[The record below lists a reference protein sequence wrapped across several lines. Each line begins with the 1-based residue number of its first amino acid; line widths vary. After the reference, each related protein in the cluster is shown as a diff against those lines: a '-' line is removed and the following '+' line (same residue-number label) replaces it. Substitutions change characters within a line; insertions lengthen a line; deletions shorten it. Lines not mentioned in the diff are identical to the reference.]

1 MRIIA
6 VGQHAVGVIAI
17 GQEATGFFA
26 LGQFATGVIAIGQVA
41 RGFIAI
47 GQAAMGVFAIGQ
59 LALGLT
65 ACVAMLGAGG
75 RTLGLVIPIVP
86 VPPRRKKMPAV
97 TTLDHARKKGSGWVR
112 GKLSRGSGTEI
123 VAHVE
128 GQSFPVAVG
137 ADLFLAAYGAA
148 KQSTELF
155 LELSTGDKKTFRIR
169 TMKNA
174 TDDLS
179 GKPWV
184 TGWSFF
190 QLALLAVAAW
200 GYWRFFV
207 VEFVD
212 FLVRLAQDLAVNG
225 ISIT

>member
-97 TTLDHARKKGSGWVR
+97 MRPSVR
-112 GKLSRGSGTEI
+112 AGRIACTSTSPI
-123 VAHVE
+123 
-128 GQSFPVAVG
+128 
-137 ADLFLAAYGAA
+137 AAGLPSLNA
-148 KQSTELF
+148 S
-155 LELSTGDKKTFRIR
+155 IR
-169 TMKNA
+169 
-174 TDDLS
+174 
-179 GKPWV
+179 
-184 TGWSFF
+184 
-190 QLALLAVAAW
+190 
-200 GYWRFFV
+200 
-207 VEFVD
+207 
-212 FLVRLAQDLAVNG
+212 
-225 ISIT
+225 

>member
-6 VGQHAVGVIAI
+6 VGQHAEGVIAI

-26 LGQFATGVIAIGQVA
+26 LGQFATGIIAIGQVA

-75 RTLGLVIPIVP
+75 RTLGIVVPIVP
-86 VPPRRKKMPAV
+86 VPPRRKKMPALQS
-97 TTLDHARKKGSGWVR
+97 LDHARNKGSGWVR
-112 GKLSRGSGTEI
+112 GKLSNGTGTQI
-123 VAHVE
+123 LAHVE
-128 GQSFPVAVG
+128 GQSFPVTVST
-137 ADLFLAAYGAA
+137 DLFLAAYGAA
-148 KQSTELF
+148 KQGKELF
-155 LELSTGDKKTFRIR
+155 LELSTGDKKSFRIR
-169 TMKNA
+169 TMKNVA
-174 TDDLS
+174 EDGS
-179 GKPWV
+179 GKPWIS
-184 TGWSFF
+184 GWSFL
-190 QLALLAVAAW
+190 QLVLLLVAAW

-212 FLVRLAQDLAVNG
+212 FLVRLAQDVAVNG